1 MNAKRL
7 AIFPGMFDPVTL
19 GHVDV
24 IRRGAALFDEIIVAV
39 GKNPLKT
46 ALLPMAERLV
56 ILRDVLADLPNV
68 RVEEFEGLTV
78 DYARRLGAAAILRG
92 IRDSSDLRYELQ
104 IALTNRAVT
113 GVETVFIMTSP
124 ELAFT
129 SSTLIKQIA
138 SMGGDVSK
146 LVPPAVLPYIQH
158 DAASLTQHDSGIT
171 RINGVKDCAIRTAR
185 RILNPSIRV
194 ILLGL
199 LRTRENS
206 KTPHTS
212 RKLLTPRRDC
222 LSCVVCRDMMIRTL
236 W

>member
-1 MNAKRL
+1 MNSARRI
-7 AIFPGMFDPVTL
+7 AVFPGMFDPVTL

-24 IRRGAALFDEIIVAV
+24 IRRGAALFDEIVV
-39 GKNPLKT
+39 GVGRNPLKT
-46 ALLPMAERLV
+46 ALLTTAQRLT

-68 RVEEFEGLTV
+68 RVEEFDGLTV
-78 DYARRLGAAAILRG
+78 DFARRLGAAAILRG

-146 LVPPAVLPYIQH
+146 LVPPAVLPYIQR
-158 DAASLTQHDSGIT
+158 DAASLSQHD
-171 RINGVKDCAIRTAR
+171 N
-185 RILNPSIRV
+185 
-194 ILLGL
+194 
-199 LRTRENS
+199 
-206 KTPHTS
+206 
-212 RKLLTPRRDC
+212 
-222 LSCVVCRDMMIRTL
+222 MME
-236 W
+236 